1 MNQRHEAKPRSMAF
15 DELRNRAERKAVH
28 QRDGASTKI
37 FEHRRRLCHC
47 ARRRPRKAAVKRLD
61 IHGPAR
67 RAQSVDYMA
76 IVDVAA
82 GAGIEIARHD
92 EHCSVRHPEAA
103 SVLSSNDA
111 EATWD
116 SWSVT
121 RICSTARPP
130 GPRSPLLAAV

>member
-1 MNQRHEAKPRSMAF
+1 M
-15 DELRNRAERKAVH
+15 
-28 QRDGASTKI
+28 
-37 FEHRRRLCHC
+37 
-47 ARRRPRKAAVKRLD
+47 
-61 IHGPAR
+61 HGPAR

-121 RICSTARPP
+121 RICSTASPP
-130 GPRSPLLAAV
+130 GPRSPLLAAVVNLLKITWARNSVVVLRPANSGTSSRFR